1 MARNYISTL
10 LVTKGHAFEHDEF
23 LAMFGGMSDVEITLV
38 QQPAAQ
44 VVLQPEHCRAY
55 DVVLFYD
62 MSGIPGIFRKDMPG
76 SDGRPP
82 ADYQRSIEALLDA
95 GKGIVMLNHGALSW
109 PMWPLW
115 REISGTSF
123 MLSAG
128 MLNGEKVP
136 GSGYRGGHGPL
147 PNATT
152 LLSPAARG
160 HPVLDGLEEGF
171 SITDELYLR
180 SASFE
185 ARVVPLLRSDFAFIA
200 ENFSPP
206 PLAPREEQARW
217 DHPPGTNVV
226 AWAKATRASPVVA
239 TDLGDGPAAFGN
251 PGFRR
256 FLHNALRWV
265 ASQDARDWARAAH
278 LKHE

>member
-1 MARNYISTL
+1 
-10 LVTKGHAFEHDEF
+10 
-23 LAMFGGMSDVEITLV
+23 
-38 QQPAAQ
+38 
-44 VVLQPEHCRAY
+44 
-55 DVVLFYD
+55 
-62 MSGIPGIFRKDMPG
+62 
-76 SDGRPP
+76 
-82 ADYQRSIEALLDA
+82 
-95 GKGIVMLNHGALSW
+95 
-109 PMWPLW
+109 LW

-128 MLNGEKVP
+128 LLDGERLP

-152 LLSPAARG
+152 HLSPATPG
-160 HPVLDGLEEGF
+160 HPVLDGLEQGF

-185 ARVVPLLRSDFAFIA
+185 AHVVPLLRSDYVFVA

-206 PLAPREEQARW
+206 PLAPRAEQLQWR
-217 DHPPGTNVV
+217 HPQGTNVV

-239 TDLGDGPAAFGN
+239 TDLGDGPAAFAN
-251 PGFRR
+251 PGFRK

-265 ASQDARDWARAAH
+265 ASQDARDWAGAQRM
-278 LKHE
+278 